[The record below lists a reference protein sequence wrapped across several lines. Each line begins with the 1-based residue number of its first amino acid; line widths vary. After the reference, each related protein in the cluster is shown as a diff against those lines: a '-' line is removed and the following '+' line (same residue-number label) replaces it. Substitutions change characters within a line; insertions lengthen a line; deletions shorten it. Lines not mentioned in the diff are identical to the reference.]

1 MTTTSSPTP
10 ISFDSHLALADL
22 ARILAHPSTIASAL
36 VEARKLQKSLQAAPR
51 VLIVPSL
58 EKCDGVQSTFLV
70 ERVAAFRDCE
80 GPDVVIA
87 SISGADYICHNNCSN
102 HQVNVWA
109 VGVDAIDARQLL
121 VDRLARHPAPVRLI
135 DGGDQRPHAV
145 CQAEWERSLD

>member
-80 GPDVVIA
+80 GPEGCDP